1 MGLSFLHELVTS
13 PVRIVVAVVL
23 LYRLLSY
30 SALIG
35 ILAALLLVPIQV
47 IIVSPCLSVM
57 SVRLS
62 VCL

>member
-13 PVRIVVAVVL
+13 PVRIIVAVVL

-47 IIVSPCLSVM
+47 YHSVY
-57 SVRLS
+57 LS